1 MDTPYNRRIA
11 SINDA
16 IMERAARHAPANFVG
31 RGYGSDSGINTQY
44 NDVMRGAANHPRALS
59 QAEKE
64 YRMEGNAASFGSS
77 WWDDLGQAFRYTPAG
92 MIADAAQ
99 GKDTVFSGRGGAGYG
114 GAGYGGAGY
123 GGAGYGGAGYG
134 GNAAYNVGV
143 TMPYREVPFA
153 GVIDHARSGSGKP
166 KFPLETRVQVGN
178 SDGSGMGGSAGMTD
192 RRYRGNEMPPQVEA
206 AWYENMDDFTSGRN
220 RMKDSKKVGRMTKD
234 PELVASGGRDF
245 TAEELAFVKD
255 LLGKSGAGFYG
266 GAWYNDWG
274 DFTAAVA
281 DAYDTVKGVWEDYI
295 KPVLDVV
302 GTPLKDALL
311 SSGNPYG
318 EAGAGVLELLGYGYG
333 GAGADGNGFSGG
345 AGADGNGNWWN
356 YGDALKM
363 SGGMYGA
370 PSGMSGGMYGAP
382 SGRSGGRLVKGSAEA
397 KAYMASIRAKRGS
410 KGGLGGNMSMGMGE
424 GVFADAK
431 PIAANSLGFSPKLEV
446 EQLNAATG
454 STSYGDMPTSNP
466 VGSGIGGRRRKIV
479 PKNSR
484 GVASAP
490 TKMGELEGGITY
502 QDILA
507 LGRSGLNNILLPAA
521 TAFANAIVS
530 GAVAAPSAVAAA
542 ARTLKKGYNQ
552 QSVQVLLTFARQNL
566 KLFIPF
572 LPTTYAVG
580 AGALLLLKAY
590 FDTPDVP
597 APAPAPRPITPAQR
611 VINPDD
617 SDDPDGDV
625 VVVGRMGNGKGGKA
639 WWDGMTKEDWAR
651 EAAADAADEKDRAGM
666 MTGDPYKWDEGNR
679 PKQGGEE
686 KGSLFDTLG
695 YGSKGGAFKKEKIY
709 FDDTPVGIRPD
720 PVAEQRKYE
729 REMAEKEWEKY
740 EKGYKGGK
748 KISRKT
754 NRKEREGLA
763 VSGDNSMGAIVAQ
776 RGYSQKAQKKSGAVV
791 SAKDDIWDGKQFN
804 ELTGRSGTANPSLV
818 LEGGSMSGGAHPLI
832 QTNNL
837 QAVYGGA
844 RQMKMKS
851 EYSGKGAHGGK
862 NAYNAFVSKVMK
874 EKGMKLA
881 EAVKYIKANGLYKK

>member
-31 RGYGSDSGINTQY
+31 RGYGSDSGFNTQY

-64 YRMEGNAASFGSS
+64 YRMEGSAAEFGGSFL
-77 WWDDLGQAFRYTPAG
+77 DDIGQAFRYTPLG
-92 MIADAAQ
+92 MASDAIS
-99 GKDTVFSGRGGAGYG
+99 GRDTVFSGRGGAGYG
-114 GAGYGGAGY
+114 GAGYGG
-123 GGAGYGGAGYG
+123 
-134 GNAAYNVGV
+134 NAATMVGT
-143 TMPYREVPFA
+143 TMPFREVPYA

-178 SDGSGMGGSAGMTD
+178 SDGSGK
-192 RRYRGNEMPPQVEA
+192 PQVEA
-206 AWYENMDDFTSGRN
+206 AWYENFDDFSNGRN

-255 LLGKSGAGFYG
+255 LLSKSGAGFYG
-266 GAWYNDWG
+266 GEWYNDWG
-274 DFTAAVA
+274 DFTAAIA

-345 AGADGNGNWWN
+345 AGADGNGF
-356 YGDALKM
+356 

-382 SGRSGGRLVKGSAEA
+382 SGRSGGRARGLLVKGSPKA

-410 KGGLGGNMSMGMGE
+410 KGGNSSMGMGIGGMRGCGE

-490 TKMGELEGGITY
+490 SKMGELEGGITY

-507 LGRSGLNNILLPAA
+507 LGRSGLDNILKPAA
-521 TAFANAIVS
+521 KAFANAIIS

-542 ARTLKKGYNQ
+542 ARGLKAGYNRQ
-552 QSVQVLLTFARQNL
+552 DVQVLLTFARQNA

-580 AGALLLLKAY
+580 ATALLLLKAY

-611 VINPDD
+611 VVNPDD

-625 VVVGRMGNGKGGKA
+625 VVVGRMGNGKGGKN
-639 WWDGMTKEDWAR
+639 WWDGMSKEDWTKLLAEEQAD
-651 EAAADAADEKDRAGM
+651 EAAHAGM

-679 PKQGGEE
+679 PTQ

-695 YGSKGGAFKKEKIY
+695 Y
-709 FDDTPVGIRPD
+709 
-720 PVAEQRKYE
+720 
-729 REMAEKEWEKY
+729 
-740 EKGYKGGK
+740 GK

-754 NRKEREGLA
+754 NRKEREGLL
-763 VSGDNSMGAIVAQ
+763 VSGDNSMGTTMAT
-776 RGYSQKAQKKSGAVV
+776 RGRTPKAQKKSGAVV
-791 SAKDDIWDGKQFN
+791 LAKDDIWDGEQFN
-804 ELTGRSGTANPSLV
+804 ELTGRSGTKINNLILNGVTKGVSQ
-818 LEGGSMSGGAHPLI
+818 GGSMSGGAHPLI

-851 EYSGKGAHGGK
+851 EFSGKGGGK
-862 NAYNAFVSKVMK
+862 TPSAYNAFVSKTMK